1 MSNIKPS
8 GEFKGTI
15 TLPKE
20 WQVPQITERVARE
33 IIEKEKPI
41 SWGWIFMAGSLIFS
55 LVLCFSRK

>member
-20 WQVPQITERVARE
+20 WQVPQITERVAWQE
-33 IIEKEKPI
+33 AL
-41 SWGWIFMAGSLIFS
+41 F
-55 LVLCFSRK
+55 LV